1 MDQTHIRKVFI
12 RPEEETKDEARV
24 FSGLEL
30 YFTDDTGQLVVS
42 ICSNFRL
49 LTGKPNEGK
58 FISFW
63 LACVGYILQFNAV
76 NISRLSFFFFS
87 IDEIAAGRTHECEER
102 IETDFEWSVSEGMI
116 FSYKGA
122 QWKVKHLRSNDIE
135 CAVIKVLRQSEST
148 ATIGHTE
155 IFSISENYLRWL
167 HCFHEQIYNT
177 APLVPRTSARLRART
192 RRTYNN

>member
-58 FISFW
+58 FISF
-63 LACVGYILQFNAV
+63 
-76 NISRLSFFFFS
+76 
-87 IDEIAAGRTHECEER
+87 
-102 IETDFEWSVSEGMI
+102 
-116 FSYKGA
+116 
-122 QWKVKHLRSNDIE
+122 
-135 CAVIKVLRQSEST
+135 
-148 ATIGHTE
+148 
-155 IFSISENYLRWL
+155 
-167 HCFHEQIYNT
+167 
-177 APLVPRTSARLRART
+177 
-192 RRTYNN
+192 